1 LVPILPEEGGMS
13 LARLLLSGFL
23 VASGLILGAFTLH
36 NRFAPTWEVQAT
48 GPRERDGEL
57 SAAVQARDRPR
68 AAESAFGDWT
78 PQLVRAKPEVATDV
92 RPAAKV
98 RKRLEKKL
106 AEKRP
111 KTDKDKPE
119 EPQTVFPWLWNLLAN
134 NNSK

>member
-1 LVPILPEEGGMS
+1 LAEEGGMS
-13 LARLLLSGFL
+13 VARLLLSGFL

-57 SAAVQARDRPR
+57 LAAGQARDRPR
-68 AAESAFGDWT
+68 ATESALGDWT
-78 PQLVRAKPEVATDV
+78 PRLLRAEPEAETKVG
-92 RPAAKV
+92 PAAKV

-111 KTDKDKPE
+111 KNEKDKPE

-134 NNSK
+134 NNSNSK

>member
-1 LVPILPEEGGMS
+1 MS
-13 LARLLLSGFL
+13 VARLLFSGLL

-57 SAAVQARDRPR
+57 FAAVQAGDRPR
-68 AAESAFGDWT
+68 AAASAFGDWT
-78 PQLVRAKPEVATDV
+78 PQLVRAKPEAETDV
-92 RPAAKV
+92 GSAAKV
-98 RKRLEKKL
+98 TKRLGKKL

-111 KTDKDKPE
+111 KKEKDNPE

-134 NNSK
+134 NNGK